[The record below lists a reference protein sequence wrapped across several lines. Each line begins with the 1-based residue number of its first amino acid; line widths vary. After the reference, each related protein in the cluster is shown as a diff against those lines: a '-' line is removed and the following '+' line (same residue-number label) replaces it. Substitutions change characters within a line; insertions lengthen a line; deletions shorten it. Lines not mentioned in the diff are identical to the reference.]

1 MKLVYV
7 SKITEPNVI
16 TDILVKCFWL
26 IGSAFRVPCSVF
38 RVYGYNW
45 LIGWDKW

>member
-26 IGSAFRVPCSVF
+26 IGSAFRV
-38 RVYGYNW
+38 YGYNW